1 MMSRSLASVLVGAL
15 VVLVIMSF
23 TFFTVDQRQDAIVL
37 QLGEIVSVKTKPGL
51 YLKVPLIQ
59 NVVLVDRRVRTL
71 DTPDSDLIITSE
83 KINMLVDSFVKWRVN
98 DAKQYY
104 VSVRGDEKSAEAR
117 LLQLVRDGLRG
128 EFNKRTVDDVVSGQR
143 EQVMEGLRANVDRE
157 ARALGIQ
164 VVDVRLK
171 RVDYSEKVADSVFEQ
186 MRQER
191 VRVANERRSTG
202 AADKE
207 KIQADADKQRQI
219 IISEAYR
226 DAQRMKGEGDAKAA
240 AIYAQAYSLNPE
252 FYAFYRSLD
261 AYKESFKNK
270 QDVLVLDPNSEFFK
284 YFKNPGRGG
293 K

>member
-1 MMSRSLASVLVGAL
+1 MKRNFASFVVVALVLLVVASLA
-15 VVLVIMSF
+15 M
-23 TFFTVDQRQDAIVL
+23 FTVDQRQSAIVL
-37 QLGEIVSVKTKPGL
+37 QLGEIVSVKTQPGL
-51 YLKVPLIQ
+51 YVKTPLVQ
-59 NVVLVDRRVRTL
+59 NVIYVDRRVRTL
-71 DTPDSDLIITSE
+71 DTPDADLIITAE
-83 KINMLVDSFVKWRVN
+83 KINMLVDSFVKWRVA
-98 DAKQYY
+98 DPRQYY
-104 VSVRGDEKSAEAR
+104 VSVRADEKNAEAR
-117 LLQLVRDGLRG
+117 LLQLVRDGLRA

-143 EQVMEGLRANVDRE
+143 DQVMESLRANVDRE

-171 RVDYSEKVADSVFEQ
+171 RVDYSEKVADSVYEQ

-202 AADKE
+202 AAE
-207 KIQADADKQRQI
+207 REQIQADADKQRQI

-226 DAQRMKGEGDAKAA
+226 DAQRIKGEGDAKAA

-261 AYKESFKNK
+261 AYKESFRNRS
-270 QDVLVLDPNSEFFK
+270 DVLVLDPNSEFFK
-284 YFKNPGRGG
+284 YFRNPGRGT

>member
-1 MMSRSLASVLVGAL
+1 MSRNLATGLVVALVAL
-15 VVLVIMSF
+15 VVMSF
-23 TFFTVDQRQDAIVL
+23 TFFTVDQREDAIVL
-37 QLGEIVSVKTKPGL
+37 QLGEIVSVKTRPGL
-51 YLKVPLIQ
+51 KAKIPLIQ
-59 NVVLVDRRVRTL
+59 NVVFVDRRVRTL

-83 KINMLVDSFVKWRVN
+83 KINMLVDSFVKWRVA

-104 VSVRGDEKSAEAR
+104 VSVRADEKAAEAR
-117 LLQLVRDGLRG
+117 LLQLVRDGLRA

-143 EQVMEGLRANVDRE
+143 EQVMESLRKNIDRE
-157 ARALGIQ
+157 ARAIGVEI
-164 VVDVRLK
+164 VDVRLK

-191 VRVANERRSTG
+191 VRVANERRATG

-207 KIQADADKQRQI
+207 KIQADADKQQEI
-219 IISEAYR
+219 IIAEAYR
-226 DAQRMKGEGDAKAA
+226 DAQRTKGEGDAKAA
-240 AIYAQAYSLNPE
+240 AIYAQAYSTNPE

-261 AYKESFKNK
+261 AYKESFKTR

>member
-1 MMSRSLASVLVGAL
+1 MSRNLASVLVAI
-15 VVLVIMSF
+15 VVALVIMSF
-23 TFFTVDQRQDAIVL
+23 TFFTVDQRQHAIVL
-37 QLGEIVSVKTKPGL
+37 QLGEIVSVKTEPGL
-51 YLKVPLIQ
+51 YLKVPLVQ

-104 VSVRGDEKSAEAR
+104 VSVRGDEKNAEAR

-143 EQVMEGLRANVDRE
+143 EQVMESLRATVDKE
-157 ARALGIQ
+157 ARAIGVQ

-171 RVDYSEKVADSVFEQ
+171 RVDYSEKVADSVYEQ

-240 AIYAQAYSLNPE
+240 AIYSQAYSLNPE

-270 QDVLVLDPNSEFFK
+270 QDVLVLDPNSEFFR

>member
-1 MMSRSLASVLVGAL
+1 MKRNFASFVVVGLVLLVVASLAL
-15 VVLVIMSF
+15 
-23 TFFTVDQRQDAIVL
+23 FTVDQRQSAIVL
-37 QLGEIVSVKTKPGL
+37 QLGEIVSVKTQPGL
-51 YLKVPLIQ
+51 YVKTPLVQ
-59 NVVLVDRRVRTL
+59 NVIYVDRRVRTL
-71 DTPDSDLIITSE
+71 DTPDADLIITAE
-83 KINMLVDSFVKWRVN
+83 KINMLVDSFVKWRVA
-98 DAKQYY
+98 DPRQYY
-104 VSVRGDEKSAEAR
+104 VSVRADEKNAEAR
-117 LLQLVRDGLRG
+117 LLQLVRDGLRA

-143 EQVMEGLRANVDRE
+143 DQVMESLRANVDRE

-171 RVDYSEKVADSVFEQ
+171 RVDYSEKVADSVYEQ

-202 AADKE
+202 AAE
-207 KIQADADKQRQI
+207 REQIQADADKQRQI

-226 DAQRMKGEGDAKAA
+226 DAQRIKGEGDAKAA

-261 AYKESFKNK
+261 AYKESFRNRS
-270 QDVLVLDPNSEFFK
+270 DVLVLDPNSEFFK
-284 YFKNPGRGG
+284 YFRNPGRGT

>member
-1 MMSRSLASVLVGAL
+1 MKKSFASLLVGAL
-15 VVLVIMSF
+15 IVLVVASL
-23 TFFTVDQRQDAIVL
+23 TLYTVDQRKNALVL
-37 QLGEIVSVKTKPGL
+37 QLGEIVSVKSQPGL
-51 YLKVPLIQ
+51 YVKAPLVQ
-59 NVVLVDRRVRTL
+59 NVIFVDRRVRTL

-83 KINMLVDSFVKWRVN
+83 KINMLVDSFVKWRVL
-98 DAKQYY
+98 DPKQYY
-104 VSVRGDEKSAEAR
+104 VSVRADERAAEAR
-117 LLQLVRDGLRG
+117 LLQLVRDGLRA

-143 EQVMEGLRANVDRE
+143 EQVMESLRANVDRE

-171 RVDYSEKVADSVFEQ
+171 RVDYSEKVADSVYEQ

-202 AADKE
+202 AAEKE

-226 DAQRMKGEGDAKAA
+226 DAQRIKGEGDAKAA

-261 AYKESFKNK
+261 AYRQSFKDRR
-270 QDVLVLDPNSEFFK
+270 DVLVLDPNSEFFK
-284 YFKNPGRGG
+284 YFKNPGKGG

>member
-1 MMSRSLASVLVGAL
+1 MSRNLATGLVVALVAL
-15 VVLVIMSF
+15 VVMSF
-23 TFFTVDQRQDAIVL
+23 TFFTVDQREDAIVL
-37 QLGEIVSVKTKPGL
+37 QLGEIVSVKTRPGL
-51 YLKVPLIQ
+51 KAKIPLIQ
-59 NVVLVDRRVRTL
+59 NVVFVDRRVRTL

-83 KINMLVDSFVKWRVN
+83 KINMLVDSFVKWRVA

-104 VSVRGDEKSAEAR
+104 VSVRADEKAAEAR
-117 LLQLVRDGLRG
+117 LLQLVRDGLRA

-143 EQVMEGLRANVDRE
+143 EQVMESLRKNIDRE
-157 ARALGIQ
+157 ARAIGVEI
-164 VVDVRLK
+164 VDVRLK

-191 VRVANERRSTG
+191 VRVANERRATG

-207 KIQADADKQRQI
+207 KIQADADKQQEI
-219 IISEAYR
+219 LIAEAYR
-226 DAQRMKGEGDAKAA
+226 DAQRTKGEGDAKAA
-240 AIYAQAYSLNPE
+240 AIYAQAYSTNPE

-261 AYKESFKNK
+261 AYKESFKTK

>member
-1 MMSRSLASVLVGAL
+1 MSRNLATAL
-15 VVLVIMSF
+15 VVLLVTLVIASF
-23 TFFTVDQRQDAIVL
+23 TLFTVDQRQHAIVL
-37 QLGEIVSVKTKPGL
+37 QLGEIVSVKTEPGL
-51 YLKVPLIQ
+51 KAKVPLIQ
-59 NVVLVDRRVRTL
+59 NVILVDRRVRTL
-71 DTPDSDLIITSE
+71 DRGDSDLIITAE
-83 KINMLVDSFVKWRVN
+83 KINMLVDSFVKWRVA

-104 VSVRGDEKSAEAR
+104 VSVRADEKGAEAR
-117 LLQLVRDGLRG
+117 LLQLVRDGLRA

-143 EQVMEGLRANVDRE
+143 DEVMESLRRNIDRE
-157 ARALGIQ
+157 ARAIGVE

-171 RVDYSEKVADSVFEQ
+171 RVDYSEKVADSVYDQ

-207 KIQADADKQRQI
+207 KIQADADKQHDI
-219 IISEAYR
+219 IVSEAYR
-226 DAQRMKGEGDAKAA
+226 EAQKMKGEGDAKAA
-240 AIYAQAYSLNPE
+240 AIYAQAYSANPE

-261 AYKESFKNK
+261 AYKESFKNR

-284 YFKNPGRGG
+284 YFRQPGRGG

>member
-1 MMSRSLASVLVGAL
+1 MSRNLASILVAVLGAL
-15 VVLVIMSF
+15 VVMSF
-23 TFFTVDQRQDAIVL
+23 TFYTVDQRQDAIVL
-37 QLGEIVSVKTKPGL
+37 QLGEIVSVKTEPGL
-51 YLKVPLIQ
+51 YLKVPMIQ

-71 DTPDSDLIITSE
+71 DTPDADLIITSE

-98 DAKQYY
+98 DAKKYY

-143 EQVMEGLRANVDRE
+143 EQVMESLRANVDRE
-157 ARALGIQ
+157 ARTLGIQ

-219 IISEAYR
+219 LISEAYR

-240 AIYAQAYSLNPE
+240 AIYSQAYSQNPE

-270 QDVLVLDPNSEFFK
+270 QDILVLDPNSEFFK

>member
-1 MMSRSLASVLVGAL
+1 MKPNAATILVAGLILLVLAS
-15 VVLVIMSF
+15 F
-23 TFFTVDQRQDAIVL
+23 TLFTVDQRQNALVL
-37 QLGEIVSVKTKPGL
+37 QLGEIVSIKTQPGL
-51 YLKVPLIQ
+51 YLKAPLVQ
-59 NVVLVDRRVRTL
+59 NVIYVDRRVRTL

-83 KINMLVDSFVKWRVN
+83 KINMLVDSFVKWRVA
-98 DAKQYY
+98 DARQYY

-117 LLQLVRDGLRG
+117 LLQLVRDGLRA

-143 EQVMEGLRANVDRE
+143 EQVMESLRANVDRE

-171 RVDYSEKVADSVFEQ
+171 RVDYSEKVADSVYEQ

-202 AADKE
+202 AAEKE

-226 DAQRMKGEGDAKAA
+226 DAQRIKGEGDAKAA

-261 AYKESFKNK
+261 AYKESFRNRS
-270 QDVLVLDPNSEFFK
+270 DILVLDPNSEFFK
-284 YFKNPGRGG
+284 YFRNPGRGA

>member
-1 MMSRSLASVLVGAL
+1 MTTSLQRWILALIAVLVVAGL
-15 VVLVIMSF
+15 SF
-23 TFFTVDQRQDAIVL
+23 YTVDQRKYAIVL
-37 QLGEIVSVKTKPGL
+37 QLGEIVGVKTEPGL
-51 YLKVPLIQ
+51 YVKLPLVQ

-71 DTPDSDLIITSE
+71 DTPDSDLIITAE
-83 KINMLVDSFVKWRVN
+83 KINMLVDSFVKWRVS

-104 VSVRGDEKSAEAR
+104 VSVRGDEKNAEAR

-128 EFNKRTVDDVVSGQR
+128 EFNKRTVEDVVSGQR
-143 EQVMEGLRANVDRE
+143 EQVMESLRVNVDRE
-157 ARALGIQ
+157 ARALGIN

-171 RVDYSEKVADSVFEQ
+171 RVDYSEKVADSVYEQ

-202 AADKE
+202 AAEKE

-226 DAQRMKGEGDAKAA
+226 EAQRIKGEGDARAA

-252 FYAFYRSLD
+252 FYAFYRSLE
-261 AYKESFKNK
+261 AYKESFRNK
-270 QDVLVLDPNSEFFK
+270 QDVIVLDPNSEFFK
-284 YFKNPGRGG
+284 YFRSPGRAG